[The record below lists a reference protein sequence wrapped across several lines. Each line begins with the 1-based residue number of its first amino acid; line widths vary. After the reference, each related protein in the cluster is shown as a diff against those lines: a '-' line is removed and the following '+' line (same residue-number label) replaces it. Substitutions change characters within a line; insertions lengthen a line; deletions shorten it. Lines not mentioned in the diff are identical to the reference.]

1 MQYSELQYGAQRGL
15 RAGELPQEGGGA
27 ALFKFDGARLR
38 AAAGAAAAFVI
49 FSGLILAGILVRLW
63 AYLA

>member
-1 MQYSELQYGAQRGL
+1 MQYSQLQYDSQRGL
-15 RAGELPQEGGGA
+15 RAGELPQEAGGA

-38 AAAGAAAAFVI
+38 TVAGAAAAVVI
-49 FSGLILAGILVRLW
+49 FSGLILAGMLVRLW

>member
-1 MQYSELQYGAQRGL
+1 MRYSQLQYDSQRGL
-15 RAGELPQEGGGA
+15 RSGELPQGGGGA
-27 ALFKFDGARLR
+27 ALFKFDGARVR
-38 AAAGAAAAFVI
+38 AAAGAAAALVI